1 MNFVNELTNK
11 LIEREAP
18 VDSVQIKSTNLKL
31 NFSCFLLCVFPWCK
45 ENPQIVMSR
54 ASVV

>member
-1 MNFVNELTNK
+1 MNFVNEFTNK
-11 LIEREAP
+11 LIEREGP

-31 NFSCFLLCVFPWCK
+31 NFWCFLLCVFPWCK
-45 ENPQIVMSR
+45 EYPQIVMSR